1 MSNRPRPFQLLPSRR
16 QFAQGSLAAGALAAT
31 AAAGA
36 SPALAQAKDVDVGA
50 LMAPGALP
58 DITVGDKNAKVVM
71 VEYASM
77 SCPYC
82 ARFHKGVLPKLKEK
96 YIDTGKV
103 LLVMREFPLNRMALA
118 VSMLTR
124 CAGSN
129 DKTAALVDI
138 YFDKQDQWLIRG
150 DIAKKLLDIG
160 KQVGFTEESF
170 NKCLDDKELA
180 NKLVQ
185 QREKA
190 SKEFGVSA
198 TPTVFINGKR
208 VRGNILNVATFE
220 SMIDPL
226 LKKNS

>member
-1 MSNRPRPFQLLPSRR
+1 MSNRPRSFQLSPSRR
-16 QFAQGSLAAGALAAT
+16 QFTKGSLAAGALAAT
-31 AAAGA
+31 AVAGA
-36 SPALAQAKDVDVGA
+36 FPASAQDKDVEVDA

-82 ARFHKGVLPKLKEK
+82 ARFHKGVLPALKEK

-103 LLVMREFPLNRMALA
+103 LLIMREFPLNRTALA

-160 KQVGFTEESF
+160 KQVGFTEDSF

-208 VRGNILNVATFE
+208 VRGNILNIATFE

-226 LKKNS
+226 LKENS